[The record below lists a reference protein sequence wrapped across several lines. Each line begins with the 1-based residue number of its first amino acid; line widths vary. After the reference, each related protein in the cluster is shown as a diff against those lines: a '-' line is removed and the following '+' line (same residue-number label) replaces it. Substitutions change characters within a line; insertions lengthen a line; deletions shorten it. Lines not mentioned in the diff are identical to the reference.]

1 MSRSVPSAPM
11 RRRRSSRWLAAL
23 VAVAAAVPTLLA
35 ATAGPAAAAGTITLS
50 KSTGLNAAGETITV
64 SGSGYDASKGVYLW
78 FCENTGTR
86 PTGASCDGSTQVWI
100 SDSPLAQVTPGSAR
114 WGANG
119 TFSVSITVRAIFND
133 VDCTAVSCGVAV
145 RNDHQSPGT
154 DLDSVTPVSFGTAPE
169 DTTTTTEAQAPE
181 ESTTTTTAPASA
193 NTTRIT
199 LSKATDLGGG
209 EVITVS
215 GTGFVPDQGVYVQFC
230 AAPTGAL
237 GTQAGRTTAC
247 YPEQDGE
254 RTVWLT
260 PVPADGTWST
270 PLTVSDAF
278 DDVDCRAQSCGVF
291 VRRDHSGG
299 SADFSQD
306 AFAPVTFGD
315 PATTPTTLPGA
326 VGARLTVT
334 PATGIVP
341 GSTITVDGAG
351 FRAGHEIFVGVCDLA
366 VANFAACDF
375 AHVEEVTVDHVARAG
390 GPGTFSA
397 QLVARAT
404 FGTTDCSAPASRCG
418 VATWAVS
425 GNDAAL
431 EASSPIA
438 FAGAAAPAPAPG
450 GARPGTGAPLARTG
464 ASSAQLALLGTLSV
478 LAGAALFAASRR
490 RMA

>member
-1 MSRSVPSAPM
+1 MSRSVPSPPV
-11 RRRRSSRWLAAL
+11 RRRRSSRWLVAL
-23 VAVAAAVPTLLA
+23 VAAAAAVPTLLA
-35 ATAGPAAAAGTITLS
+35 ATAGPAAAAGTVTLS
-50 KSTGLNAAGETITV
+50 KATGLDAAGETITV
-64 SGSGYDASKGVYLW
+64 TGSGYDTGKGVYLW

-100 SDSPLAQVTPGSAR
+100 SDSPLALVTPGSAR
-114 WGANG
+114 WGADG
-119 TFSVSITVRAIFND
+119 TFSVSITVRAVFND
-133 VDCTAVSCGVAV
+133 VDCTQVSCGVAV

-154 DLDSVTPVSFGTAPE
+154 DFDSVTPVSFGTIPE
-169 DTTTTTEAQAPE
+169 APE
-181 ESTTTTTAPASA
+181 ETTTTAPTSA
-193 NTTRIT
+193 HVTRIS
-199 LSKATDLGGG
+199 LSRSADLAGG

-237 GTQAGRTTAC
+237 GTQAGRTTTC

-260 PVPADGTWST
+260 PVPADGTWTT
-270 PLTVSDAF
+270 PLTVSDTF
-278 DDVDCRAQSCGVF
+278 GEVDCRTQSCGVF

-299 SADFSQD
+299 STDFSQD

-315 PATTPTTLPGA
+315 PATTPTTAPVPA
-326 VGARLTVT
+326 GARLTVT
-334 PATGIVP
+334 PATGIVS
-341 GSTITVDGAG
+341 GSTVTVAGAG
-351 FRAGHEIFVGVCDLA
+351 FRAGHEVFVGVCDLA

-375 AHVEEVTVDHVARAG
+375 TNVEQVTVEHIARAG

-397 QLVARAT
+397 QLVARGT
-404 FGTTDCSAPASRCG
+404 FGSTDCSTAASRCG

-450 GARPGTGAPLARTG
+450 GARSGTATPLARTG
-464 ASSAQLALLGTLSV
+464 ADSARLALLGTVSI
-478 LAGAALFAASRR
+478 LAGAALFAAGRR